1 MRFGSWPARWILLG
15 GLCLL
20 GMTGCGSD
28 DKTDA
33 PESGSATDTAADRE
47 TAQRFARHE
56 KLVAGLPDFTDLVRQ
71 VSPSVVNISARP
83 AQSASDADKSIEHPS
98 AQARGPGDSMAS
110 PLRDW
115 LQQFFG
121 HDEQDREQA
130 PEDANPDH
138 KQDSL
143 GSGVIMSEDGYIL
156 TSRHVVADAEQITV
170 KLHDRRQ
177 LKAKVVGEDPGSDI
191 AVLKIKADDLPAARL
206 GDARQMS
213 VGAWVVAIGSP
224 FGFETSV
231 TAGILSAKQ
240 RSLEDAQYV
249 PFLQTDAAINP
260 GNSGGPLFNL
270 AGEVIGI
277 NSQILSETG
286 GNQGISFA
294 IPINVA
300 AQVAKQLR
308 QQGRVTRGWLGVQ
321 VQTVDRAMA
330 RSFQLKQ
337 PEGALVSHIL
347 PDSPADE
354 GKLKTGDVILAIDDQ
369 PVDKA
374 ADLPPLVAP
383 LTPGTRIQVK
393 LIRNGKSRTETL
405 KVAALPDKY
414 AQGAEAKSSP
424 QAQGRDFGLVLSR
437 LHKKDRE
444 ELDIKQGVLVKQVT
458 GEPAQTAKLQ
468 PGDVILGVNTTDVNS
483 PEQLLAEL
491 RRAEGKIALLIMRDG
506 VRLYLPMD
514 GGKSK

>member
-1 MRFGSWPARWILLG
+1 MQFGGRPAGWILAS
-15 GLCLL
+15 GLCLF
-20 GMTGCGSD
+20 GMVGCGND
-28 DKTDA
+28 DGASA
-33 PESGSATDTAADRE
+33 PEQKSAVDAAAEQD
-47 TAQRFARHE
+47 TAQRFAQHA
-56 KLVAGLPDFTDLVRQ
+56 KLVSGLPDFTALVKQ

-83 AQSASDADKSIEHPS
+83 AQSSPDSTKQERQAPVEPRSPKPS
-98 AQARGPGDSMAS
+98 SAS
-110 PLRDW
+110 PLNDW

-121 HDEQDREQA
+121 NDDHEREQTPDVA
-130 PEDANPDH
+130 PPDH
-138 KQDSL
+138 RQDSL
-143 GSGVIMSEDGYIL
+143 GSGVIISEDGYIL
-156 TSRHVVADAEQITV
+156 TSRHVVAEAEQITV

-177 LKAKVVGEDPGSDI
+177 LKAKVIGEDPGSDI
-191 AVLKIKADDLPAARL
+191 AVLKIDADHLPAARL
-206 GDARQMS
+206 GDSQKVA

-300 AQVAKQLR
+300 AHAAKQLR
-308 QQGRVTRGWLGVQ
+308 EQGRVTRGWLGVQ
-321 VQTVDRAMA
+321 VQTVDRDMA

-347 PDSPADE
+347 PDSPA
-354 GKLKTGDVILAIDDQ
+354 GKDKLRTGDVILAIDDQ

-374 ADLPPLVAP
+374 ADLPPLIAT
-383 LTPGTRIQVK
+383 LAPGTKVQVK
-393 LIRNGKSRTETL
+393 LIRNGRKRTETL
-405 KVAALPDKY
+405 KVAALPDEY
-414 AQGAEAKSSP
+414 TQGTEADQQK
-424 QAQGRDFGLVLSR
+424 AKGRDFGMVLSR
-437 LHKKDRE
+437 LHDEELE
-444 ELDIKQGVLVKQVT
+444 ELDIKHGVLVKQVT
-458 GEPAQTAKLQ
+458 GEPAQTAELR
-468 PGDVILGVNTTDVNS
+468 PGDVILGVNTTDVHS
-483 PEQLLAEL
+483 PRQLLAEL
-491 RRAEGKIALLIMRDG
+491 RHAKGKIALLVMRDG

-514 GGKSK
+514 GSKDK